1 MCSKRSRGKHTG
13 NRLANLTPEQ
23 LVELKLKKQTTWKNK
38 SKEEREEYAMRLN
51 EIRSNFSE
59 EKKAS
64 IRKKKQESWNR
75 KSKEE
80 KTRIIESTK

>member
-1 MCSKRSRGKHTG
+1 
-13 NRLANLTPEQ
+13 
-23 LVELKLKKQTTWKNK
+23 
-38 SKEEREEYAMRLN
+38 MRLN

-64 IRKKKQESWNR
+64 IRKKKQESWNK